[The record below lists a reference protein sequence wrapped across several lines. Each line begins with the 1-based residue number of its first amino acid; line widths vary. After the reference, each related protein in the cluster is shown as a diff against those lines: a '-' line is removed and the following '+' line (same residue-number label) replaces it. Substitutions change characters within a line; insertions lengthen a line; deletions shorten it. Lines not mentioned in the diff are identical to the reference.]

1 MHELSLC
8 GSIANIV
15 GRHAAGRPVSVIHMR
30 IGQLRQVVSDTLV
43 YCWDL
48 VSEGTPLAGSRIDV
62 EVIPARIR
70 CRACD
75 GVTEV
80 GDIPV
85 FACRGCGG
93 IDAEVISGEEFLIT
107 SLELAGEP
115 DERAG
120 GTDERAGE
128 PAEGAST

>member
-1 MHELSLC
+1 VHELSLC

-15 GRHAAGRPVSVIHMR
+15 ERHAAGRSVSVIR
-30 IGQLRQVVSDTLV
+30 IQIGQLRQVVPDTLV

-62 EVIPARIR
+62 EAIPARIR

-75 GVTEV
+75 QIAEV
-80 GDIPV
+80 GDLPV
-85 FACRGCGG
+85 LVCRECGST
-93 IDAEVISGEEFLIT
+93 DAEIVSGEEFMIT
-107 SLELAGEP
+107 SMELAE
-115 DERAG
+115 
-120 GTDERAGE
+120 T

>member
-15 GRHAAGRPVSVIHMR
+15 GRHAAGRSVSVIH
-30 IGQLRQVVSDTLV
+30 IQVGQLRQIVPDTLG
-43 YCWDL
+43 YCWGL
-48 VSEGTPLAGSRIDV
+48 VSEGTPLADSRIAV

-75 GVTEV
+75 GITEV

-85 FACRGCGG
+85 FACRDCGS

-107 SLELAGEP
+107 TLEL
-115 DERAG
+115 
-120 GTDERAGE
+120 AGE